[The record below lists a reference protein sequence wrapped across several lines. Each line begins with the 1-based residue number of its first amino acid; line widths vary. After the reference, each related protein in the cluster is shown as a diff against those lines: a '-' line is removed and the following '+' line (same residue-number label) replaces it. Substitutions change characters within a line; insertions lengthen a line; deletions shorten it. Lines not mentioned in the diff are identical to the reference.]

1 MPQIT
6 RCFFGA
12 TTVRQYKANGVRRKF
27 GFWEF
32 SVDAVVGQV
41 LNRAVNIRPI
51 LASVLTAILLTQ
63 PTTLQAATHY
73 IGVDDLGFFSDSL
86 TIAQGDEVVWF
97 NADEFFSHT
106 TTSTLPFTHP
116 DYWHTILV
124 DQFDAFAKTFNN
136 LGTFNYTDQFEGNFG
151 SITVVVPPPAGI
163 TLETPRMEA
172 GQFLFD
178 VTGLTAGKSHVLQT
192 STNLTSWTSLSTNIA
207 TSSTVTFTNSAP
219 TGTRFFQVYEI
230 P

>member
-1 MPQIT
+1 M
-6 RCFFGA
+6 
-12 TTVRQYKANGVRRKF
+12 RQYKASRSRRKF

-32 SVDAVVGQV
+32 SVDAVVRQV
-41 LNRAVNIRPI
+41 LNRIVNIRI
-51 LASVLTAILLTQ
+51 LLASILTAILLAQ
-63 PTTLQAATHY
+63 PAALQAATHY
-73 IGVDDLGFFSDSL
+73 VGVDDQGFFPDSL
-86 TIAQGDEVVWF
+86 TIEQGDEVVWF

-106 TTSTLPFTHP
+106 TTSTLQPFNP
-116 DYWHTILV
+116 DYWHAILV

-136 LGTFNYTDQFEGNFG
+136 LGTFNYTDQLESNFG
-151 SITVVVPPPAGI
+151 SITVVVPAPTGI
-163 TLETPRMEA
+163 TLETPRVEA

-207 TSSTVTFTNSAP
+207 TSSTMTFTNSAP
-219 TGTRFFQVYEI
+219 TGIRFFQVYEI